1 MVSQVYAV
9 SIDVCRCEV
18 VKSLECLA
26 SSQVHQNLS
35 YQKQLKL
42 HRGDWNLY
50 KSVIVIL
57 WTKINLVIDLKLC
70 NNIIKCC
77 FDLCLSFRS
86 SHPAA
91 VMFILSFIMKSQT
104 LLHSQNHRYSQKF
117 TSCWCCPC
125 ACSTCTAIVCQKVRL

>member
-26 SSQVHQNLS
+26 SSQVNQKLS

-50 KSVIVIL
+50 KSVITVIL
-57 WTKINLVIDLKLC
+57 YTKINLVIDC

-104 LLHSQNHRYSQKF
+104 LRLSQNHRYSQKF
-117 TSCWCCPC
+117 TSC
-125 ACSTCTAIVCQKVRL
+125 